1 VTRWLDPLCTLR
13 GFVAPLLFALFL
25 LDYALPPTQNG
36 QPIETVTEVRIQ
48 GNLATPD
55 EEVLQLAGVVIGMP
69 VGPDTVDTITARL
82 RATKRFEHVEVLK
95 RYASISDPT
104 RITLVLLID
113 EGPVDIETTG
123 DPNEPTRVVRRRGL
137 KLQFLPVLYGEDG
150 YGLTYGVRV
159 SRSDVLGRES
169 RVSFPATWGGEKR
182 AAIDAAKGFDHGLV
196 TRIGAGVAV
205 SRTTNPFY
213 REDDD
218 RLTGWIRGERTVAR
232 ALRIAASASWQR
244 VSFLGVTDRERQIGV
259 DAVLDTRLDPWLA
272 RNAIYLKA
280 GWDHLAFD
288 NSAAANRAVIDAQGH
303 VGLVGQSILVVRVLR
318 EGSDRPLPAYL
329 RPLLGGSANL
339 RGFRAGTEEGDIRV
353 AGSIELRVPLTS
365 PFSIG
370 KIGVN
375 GFVDAGTVY
384 NDGEHLADQPI
395 ERGIGAGVWFTA
407 AIVKVNVAV
416 AHGMGAST
424 RGHFRASLS
433 F

>member
-1 VTRWLDPLCTLR
+1 M
-13 GFVAPLLFALFL
+13 ALLFTL
-25 LDYALPPTQNG
+25 LLLENTLPPAPGG
-36 QPIETVTEVRIQ
+36 QPVETVTEVRIQ

-69 VGPDTVDTITARL
+69 LGPDTIETITDRL
-82 RATKRFEHVEVLK
+82 RATQRFEHVEVLK

-104 RITLVLLID
+104 QITLVLLID
-113 EGPVDIETTG
+113 EGPVDIKTTG

-137 KLQFLPVLYGEDG
+137 RLQLLPVFYGQDG

-159 SRSDVLGRES
+159 SRSDVLGPDS

-182 AAIDAAKGFDHGLV
+182 AAIEVAKGFDHGLV
-196 TRIGAGVAV
+196 TRIGGGVAV
-205 SRTTNPFY
+205 SRTMNPFY

-218 RLTGWIRGERTVAR
+218 RLTGWVRGERTVAP
-232 ALRIAASASWQR
+232 ALRIGASASWQR
-244 VSFLGVTDRERQIGV
+244 VSFLGITDRESQFGV

-280 GWDHLAFD
+280 GWDHLTFD
-288 NSAAANRAVIDAQGH
+288 NSAAANRTLVDGQGH
-303 VGLVGQSILVVRVLR
+303 VGLMRQSILVLRVLR
-318 EGSDRPLPAYL
+318 EGSDKPLPAYL
-329 RPLLGGSANL
+329 SPLLGGSANL
-339 RGFRAGTEEGDIRV
+339 RGFRAGTYVGDVLV

-370 KIGVN
+370 KMGVN

-384 NDGEHLADQPI
+384 NEGERLADQPI

-416 AHGMGAST
+416 AHGIGAST
-424 RGHFRASLS
+424 RAHFTANLS

>member
-1 VTRWLDPLCTLR
+1 VFSEP
-13 GFVAPLLFALFL
+13 FVAPLVIVVL
-25 LDYALPPTQNG
+25 LLGNTQPPQSQA
-36 QPIETVTEVRIQ
+36 QPAEIVTEVRIQ

-55 EEVLQLAGVVIGMP
+55 EEVLRLAGVVIGMP
-69 VGPDTVDTITARL
+69 VGPDTVETITDRL

-113 EGPVDIETTG
+113 EGPVDIQTTG

-137 KLQFLPVLYGEDG
+137 KLQLLPVLYGEDG

-159 SRSDVLGRES
+159 SRSDVLGRDS

-182 AAIDAAKGFDHGLV
+182 AAIEVAKGFDHGLV
-196 TRIGAGVAV
+196 PRVGAGVSV

-218 RLTGWIRGERTVAR
+218 RLTGWVRGERTVAP
-232 ALRIAASASWQR
+232 ALRIGASASWQR

-288 NSAAANRAVIDAQGH
+288 NSAAANRSLVDAQGY
-303 VGLVGQSILVVRVLR
+303 VGLVGQSILVIRLLH
-318 EGSDRPLPAYL
+318 EGSDRPLPPYL

-339 RGFRAGTEEGDIRV
+339 RGFRAGTDEGDDLI

-370 KIGVN
+370 KMGVN

-384 NDGEHLADQPI
+384 NDGERLSDQPI